1 MSRSVVRIG
10 ALNVE
15 RGGYPAYQKD
25 LFGTPP
31 RAEQIRRAIEDMNL
45 DVFVG
50 SDVQGWKDPEA
61 RSLCLPPHL
70 QEHCT
75 FVPLNDK
82 WLEEHEPRYMRHLG
96 VVIATNRPGETEAL
110 DLCGRQAVS
119 YTMNLGEAG
128 LRIIGAYLN
137 HASEAIRTQ
146 QIDAIVKILR
156 GDKVPTIVIGDLN
169 AQEALR
175 EVTRTERI
183 RSHLIKA
190 AGLGLSLIG
199 HPHGPRLLGLEERTA
214 LAQLNAV
221 GAVNVARHLG
231 ASRSTAL
238 NPGWLFT
245 VDHAYLHGLPPD
257 GARDFRVHNP
267 QGASD
272 HRGISLTLAI

>member
-61 RSLCLPPHL
+61 
-70 QEHCT
+70 
-75 FVPLNDK
+75 
-82 WLEEHEPRYMRHLG
+82 
-96 VVIATNRPGETEAL
+96 L

-156 GDKVPTIVIGDLN
+156 GEVPTIIIGDLN

-190 AGLGLSLIG
+190 TGLGLSLVG

-257 GARDFRVHNP
+257 GARGFRVHNP